1 MNILALSF
9 EFPRYKDDPI
19 VSGEIK
25 NAYNFIMELSR
36 KGHKVTV
43 LNMTQGDY
51 PDVYKVDDVEVHSLR
66 DITYRGVVRYLY
78 RAWLVRRHINRSQQ
92 NYDLV
97 HSHISYGS
105 VGVLLSRLT
114 NVPLFTTPHG
124 TNIPEIKTELTSS
137 LKDRLRRINA
147 EMQRWMDIYAF
158 KKSRGIVSVSAFQ
171 LAEMAAIYGVNV
183 NNTHVVYNGVDQ
195 RLYYKKTGN
204 VSRSRKKALFVGRA
218 CKKKGLDIIDRLAQ
232 QYPDVDFTVIT
243 GTRMFNTIGYVLLE
257 QLGQRQNCVCLEAV
271 SEERLGDYYRDA
283 DVTVVPSR
291 GYESLPTVI
300 LESISCATPAIS
312 VNAWGN
318 PEVIVDKSLMFR
330 EEDFDDICR
339 AFEYALTA
347 AIDCNQAYQV
357 KTLNAEVDVLL
368 SYFGK

>member
-1 MNILALSF
+1 MKILSLSF

-36 KGHKVTV
+36 KGHDVTV

-51 PDVYKVDDVEVHSLR
+51 PDVYNIDDVEVHSLR

-78 RAWLVRRHINRSQQ
+78 RAWVVRRHINRLSQ
-92 NYDLV
+92 NYDVV

-105 VGVLLSRLT
+105 VGVLLSRLA
-114 NVPLFTTPHG
+114 NAPLFTTPHG

-137 LKDRLRRINA
+137 FKDRLRRVNA
-147 EMQRWMDIYAF
+147 EMQRWLDIYAF
-158 KKSRGIVSVSAFQ
+158 KKSKGIVSVSAFQ
-171 LAEMAAIYGVNV
+171 LAEMAAIYGVDAGATQV
-183 NNTHVVYNGVDQ
+183 IYNGVDQ
-195 RLYYKKTGN
+195 RLYFKKAGA
-204 VSRSRKKALFVGRA
+204 VSRPRKKALFVGRA
-218 CKKKGLDIIDRLAQ
+218 CKKKGLDVVYLLAQ
-232 QYPDVDFTVIT
+232 RYPDVDFTVII
-243 GTRMFNTIGYVLLE
+243 GTRMFNTIGYELLGKIG
-257 QLGQRQNCVCLEAV
+257 QLDNCVCLEAV
-271 SEERLGDYYRDA
+271 SEEKLGNYYRDA

-300 LESISCATPAIS
+300 LESISCSTPAIS

-318 PEVIVDKSLMFR
+318 PEVIIDKSLMFR
-330 EEDFDDICR
+330 EDDFEDICR
-339 AFEYALTA
+339 SFEYALTEN
-347 AIDCNQAYQV
+347 IDCGQAYRV
-357 KTLNAEVDVLL
+357 KTLSAEVDVLL